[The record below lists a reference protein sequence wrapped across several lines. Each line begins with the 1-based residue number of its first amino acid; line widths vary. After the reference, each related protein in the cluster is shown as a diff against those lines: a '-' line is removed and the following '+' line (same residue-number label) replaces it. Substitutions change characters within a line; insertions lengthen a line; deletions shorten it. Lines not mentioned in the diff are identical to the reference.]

1 MNFSIYIY
9 FVAFYDEALTCQKVV
24 VRPGRDDQ
32 GEGEEG
38 GGGAQHRDTVLLLS
52 RVTLSGPSQRLP
64 WHHRWARVGEAVT
77 MTETA
82 AADGESERDLNNLC
96 SVSGLMIRLAAA
108 TSGHSLVVTM
118 AHCTPQPCN
127 V

>member
-1 MNFSIYIY
+1 M
-9 FVAFYDEALTCQKVV
+9 
-24 VRPGRDDQ
+24 
-32 GEGEEG
+32 
-38 GGGAQHRDTVLLLS
+38 TV
-52 RVTLSGPSQRLP
+52 
-64 WHHRWARVGEAVT
+64 
-77 MTETA
+77 TETA

-118 AHCTPQPCN
+118 VHCTPHPCN